1 MNCVPQLYPPV
12 LFDSI
17 ELHKTA
23 NKADRASVVEEQFIL
38 DICTVTFDRLLIS
51 TVMVVSKCE
60 TLDGSRVRAVYS
72 KAKKQILLEQIFQSS
87 HQLQPHLRSTLFE
100 LT

>member
-51 TVMVVSKCE
+51 TVMVVSKCR

-72 KAKKQILLEQIFQSS
+72 KANTTGANLSKLPPTSAAFEQYSI
-87 HQLQPHLRSTLFE
+87 
-100 LT
+100 